1 MEHHHHLHHDNAA
14 AITINDV
21 AQAAGVSVRTASR
34 VLNQSPKVNADTRA
48 RVQEVIRSLNF
59 IPNLRARALASNRS
73 FMLGFVHDDPNA
85 EIADQMQKGIFTEC
99 AQFGYELLVHPADH
113 KSPHLVDDVMGFV
126 RRSGVD
132 GLIVIAPISEN
143 PALANALAAHGV
155 PVVAVNSVALDFQPN
170 KIVARER
177 EACGEIAKHFIELGH
192 TEIGVISG
200 PLVQTAARER
210 QIGFNAALDAAGI
223 TMRPENFF
231 EGDWTFESG
240 LACARKLLASPH
252 RPTAVYAGNDR
263 MAAALIKV
271 AIQSGLKVPEDLSVV
286 GFDDSYLARVLTPA
300 LTTITRPFVQI
311 GEGAAHWLLTSS
323 RISKGEDHEALMRF
337 YDLRLTKRESTAP
350 PPRR

>member
-1 MEHHHHLHHDNAA
+1 MEHQG
-14 AITINDV
+14 ITINDV

-34 VLNQSPKVNADTRA
+34 VLNQSPKVNAETRA

-99 AQFGYELLVHPADH
+99 AQFGYELLVHPVDH
-113 KSPHLVDDVMGFV
+113 KNPHLVEDVMSFV
-126 RRSGVD
+126 RRTGVD
-132 GLIVIAPISEN
+132 GLIVIAPVSEN
-143 PALANALAAHGV
+143 LALAEALADLGL
-155 PVVAVNSVALDFQPN
+155 PVAAVNSVALDFQKN
-170 KIVARER
+170 KIVSRER
-177 EACGEIAKHFIELGH
+177 EACGEIARHFIELGH
-192 TEIGVISG
+192 REIGVISG

-210 QIGFNAALDAAGI
+210 QVGFNAALAEAGI
-223 TMRPENFF
+223 TLRPENVF

-240 LACARKLLASPH
+240 IACARKLLASPH

-271 AIQSGLKVPEDLSVV
+271 AIQLGLRVPQDLSVV
-286 GFDDSYLARVLTPA
+286 GFDDSYFARMLTPA

-311 GEGAAHWLLTSS
+311 GEGAAHWLLTSL
-323 RISKGEDHEALMRF
+323 RVPAGEEHDPLLRF
-337 YDLRLTKRESTAP
+337 YDLKLTKRESTAP
-350 PPRR
+350 PPAP

>member
-1 MEHHHHLHHDNAA
+1 MDIHQHLGHESGTAV
-14 AITINDV
+14 TINDV

-34 VLNQSPKVNADTRA
+34 VLNQSPKVNAETRA

-85 EIADQMQKGIFTEC
+85 EIADQVQRGIFTEC
-99 AQFGYELLVHPADH
+99 AQFGYELLVHPVDH
-113 KSPHLVDDVMGFV
+113 KNPHLVEDVMSFV
-126 RRSGVD
+126 RRTGVD
-132 GLIVIAPISEN
+132 GLIVIAPVSEN
-143 PALANALAAHGV
+143 VDLANALAAHGT
-155 PVVAVNSVALDFQPN
+155 PVAAVNSLALDFQRN
-170 KIVARER
+170 KIVSRER
-177 EACGEIAKHFIELGH
+177 EACGDIARHFIELGH

-223 TMRPENFF
+223 ALRPENVF

-240 LACARKLLASPH
+240 LEGARRLLASPH

-271 AIQSGLKVPEDLSVV
+271 AAQAGLRVPQDLSVV
-286 GFDDSYLARVLTPA
+286 GFDDSYLAKVLTPA

-311 GEGAAHWLLTSS
+311 GEGAAHWLLTNLRGVSD
-323 RISKGEDHEALMRF
+323 DHDPLMRF
-337 YDLRLTKRESTAP
+337 YDLKLTKRESTAP
-350 PPRR
+350 PPT